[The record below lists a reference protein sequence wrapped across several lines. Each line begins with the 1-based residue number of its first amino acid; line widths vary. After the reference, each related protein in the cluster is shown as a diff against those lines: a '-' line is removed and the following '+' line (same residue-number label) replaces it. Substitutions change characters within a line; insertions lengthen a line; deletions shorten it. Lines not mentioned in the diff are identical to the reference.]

1 MLETALDIPPASA
14 AAPATESPPAAAR
27 TRKTRSGFYGYSL
40 LVLLLAAGWMLSDR
54 ELVDPNTG
62 LGYWLGIVGGV
73 MMLLLLLYPSGK
85 KSTLLRRLGLIKH
98 WFRVH
103 MLIGLIGPLLIL
115 YHCNFTVGAM
125 NSKVAL
131 YSMLGV
137 AISGVIGRYFYARIH
152 RGLYGKRAGIEELR
166 QEIADSLQENRGL
179 AAILPESMKELQ
191 NTSAALLG
199 DQFTRSIS
207 IRHSLAWTVK
217 HHVVR
222 ARLYFRIRREVR
234 ARAVHSESV
243 RANAGKLGKAANA
256 YVAQQVRLMR
266 QVAQLSFYER
276 LFSLWH
282 VFHMPL
288 FILLVVSA
296 LVHVLAVHMY

>member
-1 MLETALDIPPASA
+1 MLETALDIPSA
-14 AAPATESPPAAAR
+14 AQPVGRSKPRAPR
-27 TRKTRSGFYGYSL
+27 TMRSAFYGYTL
-40 LVLLLAAGWMLSDR
+40 LVAALAAGWLLKGN
-54 ELVDPNTG
+54 ELIDPNEG
-62 LGYWLGIVGGV
+62 LGYWLGIVGGSS
-73 MMLLLLLYPSGK
+73 MLLLLLYPTGK
-85 KSTLLRRLGLIKH
+85 KSSLLRRLGLVRH
-98 WFRVH
+98 WFRFH
-103 MLIGLIGPLLIL
+103 MIIGLVGPLLIL
-115 YHCNFTVGAM
+115 YHCNFSVGAT

-137 AISGVIGRYFYARIH
+137 AISGLIGRYFYTRIH

-166 QEIADSLQENRGL
+166 SEIADSLEKNRGL
-179 AAILPESMKELQ
+179 AAILPGFMNELQ
-191 NTSAALLG
+191 VVSTELLG

-207 IRHSLAWTVK
+207 IRRSLVWTLK
-217 HHVVR
+217 HYLVR

-234 ARAVHSESV
+234 VRAVVSETV
-243 RANAGKLGKAANA
+243 KTNAPELRKAAYA
-256 YVAQQVRLMR
+256 YVVQQVGLMR

>member
-1 MLETALDIPPASA
+1 MLETALNIPPATA
-14 AAPATESPPAAAR
+14 AAPASNSTPESRR
-27 TRKTRSGFYGYSL
+27 TTKFRAGTYGYILLTLSL
-40 LVLLLAAGWMLSDR
+40 VTGWLLSEK
-54 ELVDPNTG
+54 ELVDPNVG

-73 MMLLLLLYPSGK
+73 LMLLLLLYPSGK
-85 KSTLLRRLGLIKH
+85 KSPVLRRLGLARH
-98 WFRVH
+98 WFRIH
-103 MLIGLIGPLLIL
+103 MVMGLVGPLLIL

-137 AISGVIGRYFYARIH
+137 AISGVVGRYFYARIH

-166 QEIADSLQENRGL
+166 HEISDSMQNNRGI
-179 AAILPESMKELQ
+179 AAILPEIMKDLQ
-191 NTSAALLG
+191 DVSTELLG
-199 DQFTRSIS
+199 DQFTRTIS
-207 IRHSLAWTVK
+207 VRRSLEWTVK
-217 HHVVR
+217 HHIIR
-222 ARLYFRIRREVR
+222 ARLYFRIRRDVQ
-234 ARAVHSESV
+234 ARAVVSETV
-243 RANAGKLGKAANA
+243 RANQHKLRRAANA